1 MSFVSPAV
9 IPDADFR
16 ERWASHEWENKI
28 AVRGFVVVVRF
39 PLLRGR
45 RGRGFS
51 TNNVR
56 REKKLTLPPP
66 SLSLDS
72 LFSLF
77 NPPPPPNS
85 TQVAT
90 DIPSAKDFLKHVAE
104 VAHMKV
110 LTPPAALAGECR
122 FLAANLYARSR
133 FGEDALLNLAVE
145 EGADGR
151 LAGAVRIRSK
161 TQGMALSV
169 GDVLILK
176 QKGMS
181 GGCSGGGGSG
191 NAAPAEVE
199 VK

>member
-1 MSFVSPAV
+1 MILLIFLSFRFVFSRLSRYFF
-9 IPDADFR
+9 D
-16 ERWASHEWENKI
+16 ERRGKI
-28 AVRGFVVVVRF
+28 KKSQKLT
-39 PLLRGR
+39 PLL
-45 RGRGFS
+45 
-51 TNNVR
+51 
-56 REKKLTLPPP
+56 
-66 SLSLDS
+66 S
-72 LFSLF
+72 LFLHLGTRE
-77 NPPPPPNS
+77 P
-85 TQVAT
+85 QVAT
-90 DIPSAKDFLKHVAE
+90 DIPSAKAFLAHVAS

-110 LTPPAALAGECR
+110 LTPPAALAGDCR

-176 QKGMS
+176 QKGSS
-181 GGCSGGGGSG
+181 GHGIGAGGET
-191 NAAPAEVE
+191 AAPAPAAEVE

>member
-1 MSFVSPAV
+1 MKIFNF
-9 IPDADFR
+9 FR
-16 ERWASHEWENKI
+16 FS
-28 AVRGFVVVVRF
+28 
-39 PLLRGR
+39 
-45 RGRGFS
+45 GRGFFDGKRFK
-51 TNNVR
+51 N
-56 REKKLTLPPP
+56 
-66 SLSLDS
+66 S
-72 LFSLF
+72 LFLCSSFFLQK
-77 NPPPPPNS
+77 
-85 TQVAT
+85 QVAT
-90 DIPSAKDFLKHVAE
+90 DIPSAKAFLAHVAA

-110 LTPPAALAGECR
+110 LTPPAALAGDCR

-176 QKGMS
+176 QKGS
-181 GGCSGGGGSG
+181 NGNE
-191 NAAPAEVE
+191 NAAPAAEVE

>member
-1 MSFVSPAV
+1 M
-9 IPDADFR
+9 
-16 ERWASHEWENKI
+16 WK
-28 AVRGFVVVVRF
+28 
-39 PLLRGR
+39 
-45 RGRGFS
+45 
-51 TNNVR
+51 
-56 REKKLTLPPP
+56 EKKELFRFYFWVEIDRKTEKVTKKN
-66 SLSLDS
+66 S
-72 LFSLF
+72 LFFLLKKLEKKKLK
-77 NPPPPPNS
+77 
-85 TQVAT
+85 VAT
-90 DIPSAKDFLKHVAE
+90 DIPSAKDFLHHVAR

-110 LTPPAALAGECR
+110 LTPPAALAGDCR

-176 QKGMS
+176 QKGS
-181 GGCSGGGGSG
+181 AATAGSGGGSG
-191 NAAPAEVE
+191 NENAAPAAEVE

>member
-1 MSFVSPAV
+1 MLFGFLFFGVEEV
-9 IPDADFR
+9 EVFR
-16 ERWASHEWENKI
+16 RTTFE
-28 AVRGFVVVVRF
+28 
-39 PLLRGR
+39 GR
-45 RGRGFS
+45 KNSLF
-51 TNNVR
+51 
-56 REKKLTLPPP
+56 PPP
-66 SLSLDS
+66 LSFPRLS
-72 LFSLF
+72 FFSF
-77 NPPPPPNS
+77 PPPPPPPPNS

>member
-1 MSFVSPAV
+1 MLFLSFRFVFSRLSRFFV
-9 IPDADFR
+9 D
-16 ERWASHEWENKI
+16 ER
-28 AVRGFVVVVRF
+28 RGKRKKSQKLT
-39 PLLRGR
+39 PLLPLFLHLG
-45 RGRGFS
+45 
-51 TNNVR
+51 T
-56 REKKLTLPPP
+56 REP
-66 SLSLDS
+66 
-72 LFSLF
+72 
-77 NPPPPPNS
+77 
-85 TQVAT
+85 QVAT
-90 DIPSAKDFLKHVAE
+90 DIPSAKAFLAHVAS

-110 LTPPAALAGECR
+110 LTPPAALAGDCR

-176 QKGMS
+176 QKGS
-181 GGCSGGGGSG
+181 SGGGGG
-191 NAAPAEVE
+191 GGENTAPE